1 LAQGAS
7 VDRCE
12 YAERVKDSVLKSSWI
27 ALDRRLNSPLGFRVL
42 LSVFLL
48 VAIVF
53 SAVPLLHYFRGRS
66 IMDYK
71 LWYDTGKHVLAGDEI
86 FFLHNGKYDFM
97 YPTPCAIFLAGAS
110 LLGQAGL
117 ILFLVAIN
125 SASWF
130 ISAQLAAK
138 LAADQSGSHRVKNAW
153 LYLAPSLL
161 VIIYIWSSYHLGQA
175 SLVLL
180 ALMLGAFV
188 ALRSE
193 REIFAGALVAIAAAI
208 KAFPVIVIVYF
219 IYRRHWKTVAS
230 LAVTLLFLLLVVPAP
245 FRGFERTWH
254 DLEKWSV
261 GMLKYSPSGI
271 AQRPKRSQSWKNQSL
286 VSVAN
291 RLLRRVD
298 ADAASAP
305 HTPKYVNFTDLQFAT
320 VNAVITGVALGLG
333 LLFIA
338 VMPQR
343 QMRTTESDAIEFA
356 LLLLMVLMLTPL
368 AFGYL
373 FSWLMLPFAVVT
385 QRLLTGKS
393 SAVLWWS
400 VSALAVLALAIPF
413 PRAAQMYGNTFF
425 AALLLFIGLSIELLR
440 CKQAEPQRPAP

>member
-1 LAQGAS
+1 MAQSPFANRS
-7 VDRCE
+7 DF
-12 YAERVKDSVLKSSWI
+12 AKRVNDSAVKRGWA
-27 ALDRRLNSPLGFRVL
+27 ALDRRLNSAVGFRVL
-42 LSVFLL
+42 IFLF
-48 VAIVF
+48 VVMAIAF
-53 SAVPLLHYFRGRS
+53 SSVPLLHYFRGRS

-71 LWYDTGKHVLAGDEI
+71 LWYDTGKHALAGDEI

-110 LLGQAGL
+110 LPGQAGL
-117 ILFLVAIN
+117 IVLLVAIN
-125 SASWF
+125 TAAWF
-130 ISAQLAAK
+130 ISAHLAARI
-138 LAADQSGSHRVKNAW
+138 AAGQSGSGRIRNPW
-153 LYLAPSLL
+153 LYLVPSLL
-161 VIIYIWSSYHLGQA
+161 VIIYIWSSYHLGQS

-208 KAFPVIVIVYF
+208 KAFPVIAIVYL
-219 IYRRHWKTVAS
+219 IYRCHWKAVAS
-230 LAVTLLFLLLVVPAP
+230 LVITLLFLLLVLPAP

-261 GMLKYSPSGI
+261 GMLKYSPSGV

-286 VSVAN
+286 VSVAH

-298 ADAASAP
+298 ADAASTP
-305 HTPKYVNFTDLQFAT
+305 HTPKYVNFTDLKFAT
-320 VNAVITGVALGLG
+320 VNAVIIGVALTLG
-333 LLFIA
+333 ILSIA

-343 QMRTTESDAIEFA
+343 QMRTAESDAIEFA
-356 LLLLMVLMLTPL
+356 LLILMVLMLTPL

-385 QRLLTGKS
+385 QRVLTGKS
-393 SAVLWWS
+393 STLLWWS
-400 VSALAVLALAIPF
+400 VPALAVLALALPF
-413 PRAAQMYGNTFF
+413 PRVAQMYGNTFF
-425 AALLLFIGLSIELLR
+425 AALLLFFGLSIELLR
-440 CKQAEPQRPAP
+440 CKRSGQRLEPF

>member
-1 LAQGAS
+1 
-7 VDRCE
+7 
-12 YAERVKDSVLKSSWI
+12 
-27 ALDRRLNSPLGFRVL
+27 
-42 LSVFLL
+42 
-48 VAIVF
+48 
-53 SAVPLLHYFRGRS
+53 
-66 IMDYK
+66 MDYK

-138 LAADQSGSHRVKNAW
+138 LAADQSGSRVKNAW
-153 LYLAPSLL
+153 LYLVPSLL

-208 KAFPVIVIVYF
+208 KAFPVMVIVYF

-230 LAVTLLFLLLVVPAP
+230 LAVTLLFLLLVLPAP
-245 FRGFERTWH
+245 FRGFERAWH

-271 AQRPKRSQSWKNQSL
+271 AQRPKRSQNWKNQSL

-305 HTPKYVNFTDLQFAT
+305 HTPKYINFTDLQFAA
-320 VNAVITGVALGLG
+320 VNAVITAVALGLG

-385 QRLLTGKS
+385 QRALTGRS
-393 SAVLWWS
+393 STVLWWS
-400 VSALAVLALAIPF
+400 VPALAVLALAIPF

-440 CKQAEPQRPAP
+440 CKRAEPQRPAP

>member
-1 LAQGAS
+1 MVRHGQICP
-7 VDRCE
+7 R
-12 YAERVKDSVLKSSWI
+12 
-27 ALDRRLNSPLGFRVL
+27 
-42 LSVFLL
+42 
-48 VAIVF
+48 
-53 SAVPLLHYFRGRS
+53 
-66 IMDYK
+66 
-71 LWYDTGKHVLAGDEI
+71 GDEI

-138 LAADQSGSHRVKNAW
+138 LATDQSGIRVKNAW
-153 LYLAPSLL
+153 LYLVPSLL
-161 VIIYIWSSYHLGQA
+161 VIVYIWSSYHLGQA

-180 ALMLGAFV
+180 APMLGAFV

-271 AQRPKRSQSWKNQSL
+271 AQRPKRSQNWKNQSL

-291 RLLRRVD
+291 RLRRRVD

-305 HTPKYVNFTDLQFAT
+305 HTPKYVNFTDLQFAA
-320 VNAVITGVALGLG
+320 VNAVITGIALGLG

-343 QMRTTESDAIEFA
+343 QMRTTETDAIEFA
-356 LLLLMVLMLTPL
+356 LLILMVLMLTPL

-373 FSWLMLPFAVVT
+373 FS
-385 QRLLTGKS
+385 
-393 SAVLWWS
+393 
-400 VSALAVLALAIPF
+400 
-413 PRAAQMYGNTFF
+413 
-425 AALLLFIGLSIELLR
+425 
-440 CKQAEPQRPAP
+440 

>member
-1 LAQGAS
+1 MAQGAS
-7 VDRCE
+7 ADRCE

-42 LSVFLL
+42 LSVFLA
-48 VAIVF
+48 VAIIF
-53 SAVPLLHYFRGRS
+53 SAVPFLHYFRGRS

-86 FFLHNGKYDFM
+86 FFLHKGKYDFM

-117 ILFLVAIN
+117 ILFLVTIN

-138 LAADQSGSHRVKNAW
+138 LAADQSGSRVKNAW
-153 LYLAPSLL
+153 LYLVPSLL

-219 IYRRHWKTVAS
+219 IYRRHWKSVAS

-271 AQRPKRSQSWKNQSL
+271 AQRPKRSQNWKNQSL

-305 HTPKYVNFTDLQFAT
+305 HTPKYVNFTDLQFAA

-368 AFGYL
+368 AFSYL

-385 QRLLTGKS
+385 QRVLTGKS
-393 SAVLWWS
+393 STVLWWS
-400 VSALAVLALAIPF
+400 VSALAVLALALPF

-440 CKQAEPQRPAP
+440 CKRAEPQRPAP

>member
-1 LAQGAS
+1 
-7 VDRCE
+7 
-12 YAERVKDSVLKSSWI
+12 VKDSVLKSSWA
-27 ALDRRLNSPLGFRVL
+27 ALDRRLNSPAGFRVL
-42 LSVFLL
+42 LSLFL
-48 VAIVF
+48 VAAMVF

-71 LWYDTGKHVLAGDEI
+71 LWYDTGKQVLAGDEI

-97 YPTPCAIFLAGAS
+97 YPPPCAIFLAGAS
-110 LLGQAGL
+110 LLGRAGL
-117 ILFLVAIN
+117 ILLLVAIN
-125 SASWF
+125 SAAWF

-138 LAADQSGSHRVKNAW
+138 LAASQSGSCRIKNAW

-161 VIIYIWSSYHLGQA
+161 VIIYIWSSYHLGQC
-175 SLVLL
+175 SLALL

-208 KAFPVIVIVYF
+208 KAFPVIAIVYF
-219 IYRRHWKTVAS
+219 IYRHHWKAVAS
-230 LAVTLLFLLLVVPAP
+230 LVVTLLFLLLVLPAP

-271 AQRPKRSQSWKNQSL
+271 AQRPKRSQNWKNQSL

-298 ADAASAP
+298 AAAASAP
-305 HTPKYVNFTDLQFAT
+305 HTPKYVNFTDLEFAA
-320 VNAVITGVALGLG
+320 VNAVIIGVALALG
-333 LLFIA
+333 FFFIA

-343 QMRTTESDAIEFA
+343 QMRTAETDAIEFA
-356 LLLLMVLMLTPL
+356 LLILMMLILTPL

-385 QRLLTGKS
+385 QRVLTGKNS
-393 SAVLWWS
+393 TVLWWS
-400 VSALAVLALAIPF
+400 VPALAILALAVPF
-413 PRAAQMYGNTFF
+413 PRGSDVRQYVFCHVTSVFWT
-425 AALLLFIGLSIELLR
+425 LD
-440 CKQAEPQRPAP
+440 

>member
-1 LAQGAS
+1 
-7 VDRCE
+7 
-12 YAERVKDSVLKSSWI
+12 VKDSVLKSSWI

-42 LSVFLL
+42 LSVFLV

-138 LAADQSGSHRVKNAW
+138 LAADQSGSRVKNAW
-153 LYLAPSLL
+153 LYLVPSVL

-245 FRGFERTWH
+245 FRGFERAWH

-271 AQRPKRSQSWKNQSL
+271 AQRPKRSQNWKNQSL

-305 HTPKYVNFTDLQFAT
+305 HTPKYVNFTDLQFAA

-338 VMPQR
+338 VMPRR

-385 QRLLTGKS
+385 QRVLTGKS
-393 SAVLWWS
+393 STVLWWS
-400 VSALAVLALAIPF
+400 VPALAILALAIPF

-440 CKQAEPQRPAP
+440 CKRAEPQRPAP

>member
-7 VDRCE
+7 ADRCE

-27 ALDRRLNSPLGFRVL
+27 ALDRRLNSPLGFRAL

-53 SAVPLLHYFRGRS
+53 SAVPLLHYFRDRS

-86 FFLHNGKYDFM
+86 FFHHNGKYDFM

-125 SASWF
+125 SVSWF

-138 LAADQSGSHRVKNAW
+138 LAADQSGSRVKNAW
-153 LYLAPSLL
+153 LYLVPSLL

-180 ALMLGAFV
+180 ALMLGALV
-188 ALRSE
+188 ALRSK

-271 AQRPKRSQSWKNQSL
+271 AQRPKRSQNWKNQSL

-305 HTPKYVNFTDLQFAT
+305 HTPKYVNFTDLQFAA

-333 LLFIA
+333 VLFIA

-356 LLLLMVLMLTPL
+356 LLLLMVLMVTPL

-385 QRLLTGKS
+385 QRVLTGKS
-393 SAVLWWS
+393 LTVLWWS

-440 CKQAEPQRPAP
+440 CKRAELQRRAP

>member
-1 LAQGAS
+1 
-7 VDRCE
+7 
-12 YAERVKDSVLKSSWI
+12 VKDSVLKSSWTT
-27 ALDRRLNSPLGFRVL
+27 LDRRLNSPLGFRVL
-42 LSVFLL
+42 LSVFL
-48 VAIVF
+48 VVVIVF

-130 ISAQLAAK
+130 ISAQLTAK
-138 LAADQSGSHRVKNAW
+138 LAADQSGSRVKNAW
-153 LYLAPSLL
+153 LYLVPSLL
-161 VIIYIWSSYHLGQA
+161 VIIYIWSSYHLGQS

-208 KAFPVIVIVYF
+208 KAFPVMVIVYF

-271 AQRPKRSQSWKNQSL
+271 AQRPKRSQNWKNQSL

-305 HTPKYVNFTDLQFAT
+305 HTPKYVNFTDLQFAE

-356 LLLLMVLMLTPL
+356 LLLVMVLILTPL

-385 QRLLTGKS
+385 QRVLTGRS
-393 SAVLWWS
+393 STVLWWS
-400 VSALAVLALAIPF
+400 VPALAVLALAIPF

-440 CKQAEPQRPAP
+440 CKRAEPQWPAP

>member
-1 LAQGAS
+1 LAQGTSA
-7 VDRCE
+7 DRCE
-12 YAERVKDSVLKSSWI
+12 YAERVKDSVLKSSWM
-27 ALDRRLNSPLGFRVL
+27 ALDRRLNSPPGFRVL
-42 LSVFLL
+42 LLVFLL

-53 SAVPLLHYFRGRS
+53 SAVPLLHYFRGRN

-138 LAADQSGSHRVKNAW
+138 LAADQSGSRVKNAW
-153 LYLAPSLL
+153 LYLVPSLL

-208 KAFPVIVIVYF
+208 KAFPAIVIIYF

-230 LAVTLLFLLLVVPAP
+230 LAVTLSFLLLVVPAP

-254 DLEKWSV
+254 DLEKWSA

-271 AQRPKRSQSWKNQSL
+271 AQRPKRSQNWKNQSL

-305 HTPKYVNFTDLQFAT
+305 HTPKYVNFTDLQFAA
-320 VNAVITGVALGLG
+320 VNTVITGVALGLG
-333 LLFIA
+333 VLFIA

-356 LLLLMVLMLTPL
+356 LLLLMVLMVTPL

-373 FSWLMLPFAVVT
+373 FSWLMLPLAVVT
-385 QRLLTGKS
+385 QRVLAGKRS
-393 SAVLWWS
+393 TVLWWS
-400 VSALAVLALAIPF
+400 ASALAVLVLAIPF

-440 CKQAEPQRPAP
+440 CKRAEPQRPAP

>member
-1 LAQGAS
+1 
-7 VDRCE
+7 
-12 YAERVKDSVLKSSWI
+12 VKDSVLKSSWI
-27 ALDRRLNSPLGFRVL
+27 ALDRRLNSPLSFRVL
-42 LSVFLL
+42 LSVFLV

-86 FFLHNGKYDFM
+86 FFHHNGKYDFM

-110 LLGQAGL
+110 LLGQPGL

-125 SASWF
+125 SVSWF

-138 LAADQSGSHRVKNAW
+138 LAADQSGSRVKNAW
-153 LYLAPSLL
+153 LYLVPSLL

-180 ALMLGAFV
+180 ALMLGALV
-188 ALRSE
+188 ALRSK

-271 AQRPKRSQSWKNQSL
+271 AQRPKRSQNWKNQSL

-305 HTPKYVNFTDLQFAT
+305 HTPKYVNFTDLQFAA

-333 LLFIA
+333 VLFIA

-356 LLLLMVLMLTPL
+356 LLLLMVLMVTPL

-385 QRLLTGKS
+385 QRVLTGKS
-393 SAVLWWS
+393 LTVLWWS

-440 CKQAEPQRPAP
+440 CKRAELQRRAP

>member
-1 LAQGAS
+1 
-7 VDRCE
+7 
-12 YAERVKDSVLKSSWI
+12 VKDSLLKSSWI

-42 LSVFLL
+42 LSVFLA

-53 SAVPLLHYFRGRS
+53 SAVPLLHHFRGRS

-138 LAADQSGSHRVKNAW
+138 LVADQSGIRVKNAW
-153 LYLAPSLL
+153 LYLVPSLL
-161 VIIYIWSSYHLGQA
+161 VIIYIWSSYHLGQS

-188 ALRSE
+188 ALRSQ
-193 REIFAGALVAIAAAI
+193 REISAGALVAIAAAI
-208 KAFPVIVIVYF
+208 KAFPVMVIVYF

-245 FRGFERTWH
+245 FRGFEQTWH

-271 AQRPKRSQSWKNQSL
+271 AQRPKRSQNWKNQSL

-305 HTPKYVNFTDLQFAT
+305 HTPKYVNFTDLQFAA
-320 VNAVITGVALGLG
+320 VNAVIACVALGLG

-385 QRLLTGKS
+385 QRVLTGKS
-393 SAVLWWS
+393 STILWWS

-413 PRAAQMYGNTFF
+413 RRAAQMYGNTFF
-425 AALLLFIGLSIELLR
+425 AALLLFVGLSVELLR
-440 CKQAEPQRPAP
+440 CKRAERSGWRLESSLPRTPIS

>member
-1 LAQGAS
+1 
-7 VDRCE
+7 
-12 YAERVKDSVLKSSWI
+12 VKDSVLKSSWI

-42 LSVFLL
+42 VSVFLV

-138 LAADQSGSHRVKNAW
+138 LAADQSGSRVKNAW
-153 LYLAPSLL
+153 LYLVPSVL

-245 FRGFERTWH
+245 FRGFERAWH

-271 AQRPKRSQSWKNQSL
+271 AQRPKRSQNWKNQSL

-305 HTPKYVNFTDLQFAT
+305 HTPKYVNFTDLQFAA

-338 VMPQR
+338 VMPRR

-385 QRLLTGKS
+385 QRVLTGKS
-393 SAVLWWS
+393 STVLWWS
-400 VSALAVLALAIPF
+400 VPALAILALAIPF

-440 CKQAEPQRPAP
+440 CKRAEPQRPAP

>member
-1 LAQGAS
+1 M
-7 VDRCE
+7 
-12 YAERVKDSVLKSSWI
+12 KDSVLKSSWI
-27 ALDRRLNSPLGFRVL
+27 ALDRRLNSLLGFRAL

-125 SASWF
+125 SVSWF

-138 LAADQSGSHRVKNAW
+138 LAADQSGSRVKNAW
-153 LYLAPSLL
+153 LYLVPSLL

-180 ALMLGAFV
+180 ALMLGALV
-188 ALRSE
+188 ALRSK

-219 IYRRHWKTVAS
+219 IYRRLWKTVAS

-271 AQRPKRSQSWKNQSL
+271 AQRPNRSQNWKNQSL

-305 HTPKYVNFTDLQFAT
+305 HTPKYVNFTDLQFTA
-320 VNAVITGVALGLG
+320 VNTVITGVVLGLG
-333 LLFIA
+333 VLFIA

-356 LLLLMVLMLTPL
+356 LLLLMVLMVTPL

-385 QRLLTGKS
+385 QRVLTGKS
-393 SAVLWWS
+393 STVLWWS
-400 VSALAVLALAIPF
+400 FSALAVLALAIPF

-440 CKQAEPQRPAP
+440 CKRAEPQRPPL

>member
-1 LAQGAS
+1 M
-7 VDRCE
+7 
-12 YAERVKDSVLKSSWI
+12 KDSVLKSSWI
-27 ALDRRLNSPLGFRVL
+27 ALDRRLNSPLGFRAL

-53 SAVPLLHYFRGRS
+53 SAVPLLHYFRDRS

-125 SASWF
+125 SVSWF

-138 LAADQSGSHRVKNAW
+138 LAADQSGSRVKNAW
-153 LYLAPSLL
+153 LYLVPSLL

-180 ALMLGAFV
+180 ALMLGALV
-188 ALRSE
+188 ALRSK

-219 IYRRHWKTVAS
+219 IYRRLWKTVAS

-271 AQRPKRSQSWKNQSL
+271 AQRPKRSQNWKNQSL

-305 HTPKYVNFTDLQFAT
+305 HTPKYVNFTDLQFTA
-320 VNAVITGVALGLG
+320 VNTVITGVVLGLG
-333 LLFIA
+333 VLFIA

-356 LLLLMVLMLTPL
+356 LLLLMVLMVTPL

-385 QRLLTGKS
+385 QRVLTGKS
-393 SAVLWWS
+393 STVLWWS
-400 VSALAVLALAIPF
+400 FSALAVLALAIPF

-440 CKQAEPQRPAP
+440 CKRAEPQRPPL

>member
-1 LAQGAS
+1 
-7 VDRCE
+7 
-12 YAERVKDSVLKSSWI
+12 VKDSVLKSSWI

-42 LSVFLL
+42 LSVFLV

-117 ILFLVAIN
+117 ILFLVAVN

-130 ISAQLAAK
+130 ISAHLAAK
-138 LAADQSGSHRVKNAW
+138 LAADQSGSRVKNAW
-153 LYLAPSLL
+153 LYLVPSLL

-286 VSVAN
+286 LSVAN

-305 HTPKYVNFTDLQFAT
+305 HTPKYVNFTDLQFAA

-385 QRLLTGKS
+385 QRVLTGKS
-393 SAVLWWS
+393 STVLWWS